1 MSFGSHLTQNISEP
15 KKRGEFNS
23 FPQVASC
30 VGRISSG
37 EREQETGKGN
47 KREREMGK
55 RKGYAGKWRGHK
67 DGKLK
72 GTKIPSRERFLKNKV
87 YTIYTPGQK
96 GARQ

>member
-1 MSFGSHLTQNISEP
+1 
-15 KKRGEFNS
+15 
-23 FPQVASC
+23 
-30 VGRISSG
+30 
-37 EREQETGKGN
+37 
-47 KREREMGK
+47 MGK
-55 RKGYAGKWRGHK
+55 RKGYGRKWRGHK